1 VQQCDAQ
8 LQAFWQRSVRL
19 AQVVLLLGALILYLA
34 VPDNGRALAL
44 GLLLG
49 GTASILRYKLSLRAL
64 LSGQAATMVRTRML
78 NFALSGIALAL
89 AFWQRE
95 TFSLWSTAAG
105 LIVMNGSI
113 LIVAA
118 RSQKQTS
125 DNNTKS

>member
-95 TFSLWSTAAG
+95 TFSPWSTAAG